1 MQTIGPLGS
10 WIASAMWLSALC
22 LMILYIVRRK
32 LVAPGPYTLWERCL
46 YAPAYTL
53 ARLLWRVE
61 ICWDP
66 RWGESEQRDS
76 RMKHGQLLRERIRG
90 GAVLIANHRSS
101 VDPFFIQLAAG
112 ARVHWMVAAEYFPH
126 PLFGPLLRSYM
137 AIPTR
142 RGGADNGATKLA
154 IRYASQGGFV
164 GMFPEG
170 RINRTDAPLLTIR
183 PGAALVAAKSDVP
196 LVPIWIEGAP
206 VGPEVYSALLMPA
219 KVSVTVGF
227 PVARPV
233 ENLAAPQSTLDLD
246 STAESSE
253 NENLAAV
260 ESGVSKQ
267 SRAKHLLWIEEAMN
281 ASLHLGNRT
290 DNQVHFAGKGW
301 VEN

>member
-1 MQTIGPLGS
+1 MQTIGLYGS
-10 WIASAMWLSALC
+10 WIASAIWLSTLC
-22 LMILYIVRRK
+22 LAILLTLHRK

-66 RWGESEQRDS
+66 RWEERVRGASIG
-76 RMKHGQLLRERIRG
+76 KHGKLLRERIQG

-126 PLFGPLLRSYM
+126 PLFGPLLKSYM

-183 PGAALVAAKSDVP
+183 PGAALVASKSDVP

-219 KVSVTVGF
+219 KVCVTVGF
-227 PVARPV
+227 PVSRPV
-233 ENLAAPQSTLDLD
+233 ENLTAQQPTLDIESAMDNSESENLVA
-246 STAESSE
+246 AESGL
-253 NENLAAV
+253 N
-260 ESGVSKQ
+260 KQ

-290 DNQVHFAGKGW
+290 DKQVHFAGKGW
-301 VEN
+301 VDN

>member
-1 MQTIGPLGS
+1 MQTIGPFGSWWVSLLWLGS
-10 WIASAMWLSALC
+10 LAAAMLW
-22 LMILYIVRRK
+22 MVRRR
-32 LVAPGPYTLWERCL
+32 LVSPGPYNVWERCL

-61 ICWDP
+61 IRWDP
-66 RWGESEQRDS
+66 RWDNHSGHTAIDSFRD
-76 RMKHGQLLRERIRG
+76 GLRERVRG

-126 PLFGPLLRSYM
+126 PLFGPLLKSYQ

-170 RINRTDAPLLTIR
+170 RINRTSSPLLTIR

-196 LVPIWIEGAP
+196 LIPIWIEGAP
-206 VGPEVYSALLMPA
+206 IGPEVYSALFLPA

-227 PVARPV
+227 PVHRPNG
-233 ENLAAPQSTLDLD
+233 NLPAP
-246 STAESSE
+246 ESS
-253 NENLAAV
+253 LALEAPL
-260 ESGVSKQ
+260 EDANAETGLTKQ
-267 SRAKHLLWIEEAMN
+267 TRAKHLHWIEEAMN
-281 ASLHLGNRT
+281 ASLHLGNRS
-290 DNQVHFAGKGW
+290 DEKVSFAGKGW
-301 VEN
+301 VED